1 MILLKSLYNK
11 NIWKYLLTFIFLFT
25 ISLLLLDFYKC
36 LELTTNKELNKE
48 VYRTITVTFKE
59 ECDKENILNTYK
71 EKIENLNEDNILF
84 KSRHYL
90 EEFIQNTSTCFL
102 ESIVPTTNIDN
113 YISIKK
119 VLLITFIIVII
130 LVAFLTSIFSIN
142 ITSDLEKDIA
152 LYKLVGYKTKD
163 IMYIMFNFFLFF
175 YLITCLSS
183 ICFTI
188 IIFKLGNFNGLN
200 NYLNIDN
207 LNTLNIYNY
216 LEVGLIIFLILAIIL
231 KRIKSMIKTNK
242 SIELMKN

>member
-36 LELTTNKELNKE
+36 LELATSKELSKE

-59 ECDKENILNTYK
+59 ECDKTNILNTYK
-71 EKIENLNEDNILF
+71 EKIENLDEDNILF
-84 KSRHYL
+84 KSRIYL

-102 ESIVPTTNIDN
+102 ESIIPTTNIDN

-130 LVAFLTSIFSIN
+130 LVVFLNIIFSFNMIY
-142 ITSDLEKDIA
+142 DLKKDIA
-152 LYKLVGYKTKD
+152 LYKLIGYKTKD
-163 IMYIMFNFFLFF
+163 IMDIIFNFFLFF
-175 YLITCLSS
+175 YIITYLSS
-183 ICFTI
+183 ISFTI
-188 IIFKLGNFNGLN
+188 IIFKLGNFNVLN

-216 LEVGLIIFLILAIIL
+216 LEVGLFIFLILIIIL
-231 KRIKSMIKTNK
+231 KKIKSLIKTNK
-242 SIELMKN
+242 PIELMKN

>member
-119 VLLITFIIVII
+119 TLLITFIIVII
-130 LVAFLTSIFSIN
+130 LVALLTSIFSFN
-142 ITSDLEKDIA
+142 MVYDLKKDIA
-152 LYKLVGYKTKD
+152 LYKIIGYKTKD
-163 IMYIMFNFFLFF
+163 IMDIIFNFFLFF
-175 YLITCLSS
+175 YIITYLSS
-183 ICFTI
+183 ICYTI
-188 IIFKLGNFNGLN
+188 VIFKLGNFNALN

-231 KRIKSMIKTNK
+231 KKIKSLIKINK
-242 SIELMKN
+242 PIELMKN